1 MHVSA
6 SICPGAVQ
14 VHFKRNGTVAIQP
27 TTPLI
32 TTYTPPINKR
42 EPILALE
49 GKTCILY
56 VLALKLGLFLSDLDV
71 ILSCN
76 LQPWI

>member
-14 VHFKRNGTVAIQP
+14 VHFKRNGTSVIQQ
-27 TTPLI
+27 TTPLDHQV
-32 TTYTPPINKR
+32 YSPVNKR
-42 EPILALE
+42 EPILGLE

-56 VLALKLGLFLSDLDV
+56 VLALKLGLFLRDLDV
-71 ILSCN
+71 IFKL
-76 LQPWI
+76 